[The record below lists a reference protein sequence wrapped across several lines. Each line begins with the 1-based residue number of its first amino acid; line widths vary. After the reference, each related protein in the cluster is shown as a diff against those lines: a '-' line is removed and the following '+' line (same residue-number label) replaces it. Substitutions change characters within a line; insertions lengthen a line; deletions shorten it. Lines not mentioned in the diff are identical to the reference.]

1 MIHGHADF
9 NAVFPSS
16 LLDLLTKGF
25 LILLLGISPFISFS
39 QDCLVQSLEEE
50 SAKIY
55 LPNIT
60 DFGGSTFI
68 ACQTGQLTTLTFKV
82 TDSSS
87 VQPAATFY
95 LEKGVGNGISST
107 KVAAD
112 YTQSI
117 SIPGNGAIVAI
128 DLVTPF
134 TVEKDAIYTWYIQK
148 DPQAERLIQAA
159 GLEPNNVYQKGQ
171 TWYNNEVY
179 PTFDNLFTVTIE
191 AKN

>member
-1 MIHGHADF
+1 MIHEQT
-9 NAVFPSS
+9 VFKMVRSTS
-16 LLDLLTKGF
+16 LLHLLAKVFTF
-25 LILLLGISPFISFS
+25 LLLGICPFISFS
-39 QDCLVQSLEEE
+39 QDCTIQSLEEE
-50 SAKIY
+50 SAKLY
-55 LPNIT
+55 LPNST

-68 ACQTGQLTTLTFKV
+68 ACQSGQLTTLTFKV

-87 VQPAATFY
+87 VQPTATLY
-95 LEKGVGNGISST
+95 LEKGVGNGISAT
-107 KVAAD
+107 EVAAD
-112 YTQSI
+112 YTQAI

-128 DLVTPF
+128 DLATPF
-134 TVEKDAIYTWYIQK
+134 TVEKDATYTWYIQK

-191 AKN
+191 SKD